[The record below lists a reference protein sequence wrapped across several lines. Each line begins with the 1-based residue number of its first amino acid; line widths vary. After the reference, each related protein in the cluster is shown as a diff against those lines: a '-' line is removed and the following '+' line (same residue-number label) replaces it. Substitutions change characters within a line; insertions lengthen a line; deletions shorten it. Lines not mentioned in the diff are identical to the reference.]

1 MKQDELMR
9 AGLLLLILSAVIL
22 MSSCSVQRETQKSV
36 YDIQFQ
42 TPIKFNKLN
51 KCD

>member
-9 AGLLLLILSAVIL
+9 AGLFLLIISAVIL
-22 MSSCSVQRETQKSV
+22 MTSCSVQRETHKSV